1 MAKELLNPNIT
12 WKIGGGNDKLS
23 LLEST
28 AVKTNTLSHKSGG
41 TLAISSAVQFQGTV
55 DLNGQSITGGNANLS
70 GFNNIGASSITA
82 SSGFNGPLT
91 GAVTGTVSSL
101 ANHNT
106 DSISEGTTNKY
117 FSDTLARAAVS
128 VTDAGG
134 DGSLAYNSTTGAIT
148 YTGPSASETRAHLSS
163 GTGVAYSNGEFSIGQ
178 AVATTSEV
186 TFAKVTAPLIGAV
199 TGTVSSLSNHDTDD
213 VVEGAINK
221 YFTDTRA
228 QSAAK
233 SALSVSHTGFGTS
246 SYNSSTGAFTTTGP
260 TASEIRGVLSG
271 STGVTLD
278 SNGAISIG
286 QSVATDADVVFN
298 QVNSDTFVGP
308 LTGNVSGTV
317 SSLANHDTDDVAEGT
332 TNKYFSNTLA
342 RGALTAVTSGD
353 GNLSYNSTSGAITY
367 SGPTSAETRAH
378 FSAGTGVGYSNG
390 EISIGQAVAT
400 NSEVT
405 FAKVTAPV
413 TGTVTGTVSSI
424 ANHNTDA
431 LDEGTTNKY
440 FSDTLARAAVSVTDA
455 GGDGSLAYNST
466 TGAITYTGPSAS
478 ETRAHLSAGTG
489 VGYSN
494 GEISI
499 GQAVSTSDNVTFG
512 KVTVTSAPTQA
523 SDLANKAYVDATAQG
538 LDVKDSVR
546 VATTESIDLTDLPT
560 IIDSVTLASGD
571 RVLLKNQSSPK
582 ENGIYIANGSTWSRS
597 VDMNEPS
604 EIKGA
609 FVFVEEGTVNQS
621 AGFVQS
627 GAGTIVVGTSA
638 INFTQFTGAGSITAG
653 TGLSKNGN
661 IVSVNNS
668 LTNVTQVG
676 TLTSLTLGGTLDLD
690 DNSIVNGGT
699 ITADSFVGDV
709 TGNVTGTVTSLANHN
724 TDDVGEGTT
733 NQYFTDARARS
744 AVSVTDA
751 GGDGSLAYNSTTGAI
766 TYTGPSAAETRAHL
780 SVGTGMNYNSAAGQF
795 SIGQAVG
802 IADDVRFGTVTAD
815 LTGDVT
821 GAVTGTVSSLSNH
834 NTDSLSEGTNQ
845 YFTTARAQSAAKS
858 ALSVSHTGFGTA
870 SYNSSTGAFTSTGAS
885 TSEIRGVF
893 SGSTGVTLD
902 SGSISIGQ
910 SVATTDEV
918 TFAKVNSSVTGNVI
932 GNVTGN
938 VTGDVTGD
946 VTGTVSSLANH
957 DTDDIVEGTNKYFTD
972 TRSRSALSVTDVGG
986 DGSLAYNNIT
996 GVITY
1001 TGPSASETRAHLS
1014 AGTGVGYSNGE
1025 ISIGQSVATDADV
1038 IFNQVNSDTFVG
1050 PLTGN
1055 VTTGNSGSIKIKNNT
1070 GNYIGLQAN
1079 NSTTNN
1085 FTLTLPE
1092 ADGGNGQVLKTNGS
1106 GELEWGSGSA
1116 GVVKQM
1122 VSKTLHSGVNLP
1134 SVFTSSSDEVTNS
1147 AYQVNIT
1154 PVSSSSKVLIMF
1166 KVGFRCSV
1174 EPLQRISFR
1183 IKRIV
1188 NSVSTTVVTDLT
1200 QGIGNAGG
1208 PYNGIYHSHFVDEP
1222 NSTNEVTYA
1231 LTFELENTGIAA
1243 GEFSGYETGIVGGD
1257 LCTNCL
1263 VLHETEGS
1271 GVSGSII
1278 NKASDTQGAYYNE
1291 GTLHLGSTFV
1301 AANSSNVSD
1310 LALNL
1315 GGNYR
1320 LPATT
1325 GGIGLGTVSKSG
1337 ETLSIDGGN
1346 VSYGTK
1352 YFETDDTETITAIS
1366 LSNLLNNSQTN
1377 ILIKNTSGSNL
1388 KINGSTD
1395 GLSGVVTNY
1404 ASAIIIPTGGLLL
1417 VSIQKIGSVD
1427 AIFTAQLLA

>member
-1 MAKELLNPNIT
+1 PNIT

-28 AVKTNTLSHKSGG
+28 TVKTNTLSHKSGG
-41 TLAISSAVQFQGTV
+41 TLAISSAVQFQGNV

-82 SSGFNGPLT
+82 SSGFSGSLT
-91 GAVTGTVSSL
+91 GNVTGQVSTLS
-101 ANHNT
+101 NHNT
-106 DSISEGTTNKY
+106 DSLSEGTNRKY
-117 FSDTLARAAVS
+117 FSDTLARSAVS

-134 DGSLAYNSTTGAIT
+134 DGSLAYNNTTGVVT
-148 YTGPSASETRAHLSS
+148 YTGPSASETRAHLSA
-163 GTGVAYSNGEFSIGQ
+163 GTGVGYSNGEISIGQ
-178 AVATTSEV
+178 AVATNSEV
-186 TFAKVTAPLIGAV
+186 TFAKVTADLTGDV

-213 VVEGAINK
+213 VGEGATNK
-221 YFTDTRA
+221 YFTDVRA
-228 QSAAK
+228 QTAAK

-260 TASEIRGVLSG
+260 SATEIRGVLSG

-286 QSVATDADVVFN
+286 QSVAVDADVVFN

-317 SSLANHDTDDVAEGT
+317 SSLANHDTDDVVEGT

-342 RGALTAVTSGD
+342 RSALGAVTSGD
-353 GNLSYNSTSGAITY
+353 GNLSYNSTTGTITY

-378 FSAGTGVGYSNG
+378 LSAGTGIGYTNG
-390 EISIGQAVAT
+390 EISIGQSVAT
-400 NSEVT
+400 DAAVT
-405 FAKVTAPV
+405 FAKVTADL
-413 TGTVTGTVSSI
+413 TGDVTGTVSSLS
-424 ANHNTDA
+424 NHDTD
-431 LDEGTTNKY
+431 DVGEGATNKY
-440 FSDTLARAAVSVTDA
+440 FTDARARAAVSVTDA
-455 GGDGSLAYNST
+455 GGDGSIAYNAG

-478 ETRAHLSAGTG
+478 ETRAHFSSGEG
-489 VGYSN
+489 VTVSD

-499 GQAVSTSDNVTFG
+499 GQGVGTSDNVTFG

-546 VATTESIDLTDLPT
+546 VATTASIDLTNLPT
-560 IIDSVTLASGD
+560 SIDNVTLASGD

-582 ENGIYIANGSTWSRS
+582 ENGIYIANGSTWTRS

-627 GAGTIVVGTSA
+627 GAGAIVVGTSA

-661 IVSVNNS
+661 VVSVNSN

-676 TLTSLTLGGTLDLD
+676 ILAGLTLSNTLDLD

-709 TGNVTGTVTSLANHN
+709 TGNVTGTVTSLANHD
-724 TDDVGEGTT
+724 TDDVGEGAN
-733 NQYFTDARARS
+733 NQYFTTARARGVVS
-744 AVSVTDA
+744 ATDA
-751 GGDGSLAYNSTTGAI
+751 GGDGSLAYNNSTGVI
-766 TYTGPSAAETRAHL
+766 TYTGPSASDTRAHF

-795 SIGQAVG
+795 SIGQSVG
-802 IADDVRFGTVTAD
+802 TADDVRFGTVAAN
-815 LTGDVT
+815 LTGNVT
-821 GAVTGTVSSLSNH
+821 GNVTGTVTSLANH
-834 NTDSLSEGTNQ
+834 DTDDVVEGTNQ
-845 YFTTARAQSAAKS
+845 YFTNARAQTAAKS
-858 ALSVSHTGFGTA
+858 ALSVSHTGFGSA
-870 SYNSSTGAFTSTGAS
+870 SYNSSTGAFTTTGAS

-893 SGSTGVTLD
+893 SGSTGVTLE

-918 TFAKVNSSVTGNVI
+918 TFAKVTASVTGNVI

-946 VTGTVSSLANH
+946 VTGTVTSLSNH
-957 DTDDIVEGTNKYFTD
+957 DTDDVVEGTRKYFTEA
-972 TRSRSALSVTDVGG
+972 RARAAVSVTDAGG
-986 DGSLAYNNIT
+986 DGSIAYNAGT

-1001 TGPSASETRAHLS
+1001 TGPSAAETRAHLS
-1014 AGTGVGYSNGE
+1014 AGTGIGYTNGE

-1038 IFNQVNSDTFVG
+1038 VFNQVNSDTFVG

-1055 VTTGNSGSIKIKNNT
+1055 VTTGNSGLIKIKNNT
-1070 GNYIGLQAN
+1070 GKYIGLQAS

-1092 ADGGNGQVLKTNGS
+1092 ADGGNGQVLKTNGA
-1106 GELEWGSGSA
+1106 GDLEWGSGSA

-1188 NSVSTTVVTDLT
+1188 NGTSTTVVTDLT

-1231 LTFELENTGIAA
+1231 LSFELENTGIAA

-1291 GTLHLGSTFV
+1291 GTLHLGSAFI

-1337 ETLSIDGGN
+1337 ERLSIDGGN

-1352 YFETDDTETITAIS
+1352 YFETDDNETITGIS
-1366 LSNLLNNSQTN
+1366 LTNLLNNSQTN

-1404 ASAIIIPTGGLLL
+1404 ASAIIIPSGGLLL

>member
-1 MAKELLNPNIT
+1 MMVKELLNPNIT

-28 AVKTNTLSHKSGG
+28 TVKTNTLSHKSGG
-41 TLAISSAVQFQGTV
+41 TLAISSAVQFQGNV
-55 DLNGQSITGGNANLS
+55 DLNGQSITGSNANLT
-70 GFNNIGASSITA
+70 GFNSIGASSITA
-82 SSGFNGPLT
+82 SSGFSGTLT
-91 GAVTGTVSSL
+91 GNVTGNVSSL

-106 DSISEGTTNKY
+106 DSLSEGTNRKY
-117 FSDTLARAAVS
+117 FSDTLARSAVS

-148 YTGPSASETRAHLSS
+148 YTGPSASETRAHLSA
-163 GTGVAYSNGEFSIGQ
+163 GTGVGYINGEISIGQ
-178 AVATTSEV
+178 SVATDAEV
-186 TFAKVTAPLIGAV
+186 TFAKVTAPVTGNV
-199 TGTVSSLSNHDTDD
+199 TGTVSSIANHDTDD
-213 VVEGAINK
+213 VVEGVTNQ
-221 YFTDTRA
+221 YFTTARA
-228 QSAAK
+228 QTAAK
-233 SALSVSHTGFGTS
+233 SALGVSHTGFGNS

-308 LTGNVSGTV
+308 LTGNVSGNV
-317 SSLANHDTDDVAEGT
+317 SSIANHNTDALDEGT
-332 TNKYFSNTLA
+332 TNKYFSDTLA
-342 RGALTAVTSGD
+342 RGALSAVTSGD

-367 SGPTSAETRAH
+367 TGPSASETRAH
-378 FSAGTGVGYSNG
+378 LSAGTGVGYSNG

-413 TGTVTGTVSSI
+413 TGNVTGTVSSI

-455 GGDGSLAYNST
+455 GGDGSLGYNSS
-466 TGAITYTGPSAS
+466 TGTITYTGPSAS

-499 GQAVSTSDNVTFG
+499 GQAVGTSDNVTFG

-546 VATTESIDLTDLPT
+546 VATTQSIDLTSLPT
-560 IIDSVTLASGD
+560 SIDGVTLSSGD
-571 RVLLKNQSSPK
+571 RILLKNQSSPK
-582 ENGIYIANGSTWSRS
+582 ENGIYIANGSTWTRS

-609 FVFVEEGTVNQS
+609 FVFVEEGTVNES

-627 GAGTIVVGTSA
+627 GAGAIIVGTSP
-638 INFTQFTGAGSITAG
+638 INFTQFTGAGSITAA

-661 IVSVNNS
+661 ILSVNNT

-676 TLTSLTLGGTLDLD
+676 TLAGLTLSSTLDLD

-709 TGNVTGTVTSLANHN
+709 TGNVTGTVSSITNHSTTN
-724 TDDVGEGTT
+724 LSEGTNKYYT
-733 NQYFTDARARS
+733 GWRARS
-744 AVSVTDA
+744 AISVTDT
-751 GGDGSLAYNSTTGAI
+751 GGDGSLAYNNTTGVI

-821 GAVTGTVSSLSNH
+821 GNVTGTVSSIANH
-834 NTDSLSEGTNQ
+834 DTDDVVEGVTNQ
-845 YFTTARAQSAAKS
+845 YFTTARAQTAAKS
-858 ALSVSHTGFGTA
+858 ALGVSHTGFGTS
-870 SYNSSTGAFTSTGAS
+870 SYNSSTGAFTTTGPTA
-885 TSEIRGVF
+885 SEIRGVL
-893 SGSTGVTLD
+893 SGSTGVTLE

-918 TFAKVNSSVTGNVI
+918 TFAKVTASVTGNVI

-938 VTGDVTGD
+938 VTGDVTGN
-946 VTGTVSSLANH
+946 VTGTVTSLANH
-957 DTDDIVEGTNKYFTD
+957 STSDLSEGTRKYFTD
-972 TRSRSALSVTDVGG
+972 ARARSAVSVTDSGG
-986 DGSLAYNNIT
+986 DGSLAYNNTT

-1001 TGPSASETRAHLS
+1001 TGPSAAETRAHLA
-1014 AGTGVGYSNGE
+1014 AGTGIGYTNGE
-1025 ISIGQSVATDADV
+1025 ISIGQSVGTTDSVTFGSVTADLTGDV
-1038 IFNQVNSDTFVG
+1038 I
-1050 PLTGN
+1050 GN

-1070 GNYIGLQAN
+1070 GKYIGLQAS

-1106 GELEWGSGSA
+1106 GVLEWGSGSA

-1122 VSKTLHSGVNLP
+1122 VSKTLHAGVNLP
-1134 SVFTSSSDEVTNS
+1134 SVFTSSSNEVTNS
-1147 AYQVNIT
+1147 AYQLNIS

-1188 NSVSTTVVTDLT
+1188 NGTSTTLVTDLT

-1231 LTFELENTGIAA
+1231 LSFELENTGIAA

-1291 GTLHLGSTFV
+1291 GTLHLGSTFI
-1301 AANSSNVSD
+1301 ASNSSNVSD

-1337 ETLSIDGGN
+1337 ERLSIDGGN

-1352 YFETDDTETITAIS
+1352 YFETDDTETITTIS
-1366 LSNLLNNSQTN
+1366 LTNLLNNSQTN

-1395 GLSGVVTNY
+1395 GLSGVVTNI
-1404 ASAIIIPTGGLLL
+1404 ASAIIIPSGGLLL

-1427 AIFTAQLLA
+1427 AIFTATLLA